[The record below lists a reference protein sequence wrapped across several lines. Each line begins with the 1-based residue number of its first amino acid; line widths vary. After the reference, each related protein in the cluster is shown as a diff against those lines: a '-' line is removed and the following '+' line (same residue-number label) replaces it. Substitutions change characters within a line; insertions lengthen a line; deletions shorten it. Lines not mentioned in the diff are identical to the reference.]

1 MTGMTDDR
9 LSEAAVE
16 QLRKGFAGRLLQPS
30 DERYE
35 DARAI
40 WNGAIGRRPALIA
53 RCTGTADVLAALRF
67 ARDRGLEISVRGGG
81 HAVAG
86 HALCDGGV
94 LIDLSPMT
102 SVRVDPESRKARA
115 GGGALWSH
123 VDRETQ
129 AFGLAVTGGIVT
141 HTGIGG
147 LTLGGGIGHLMRKL
161 GLTIDNLL
169 SCDVVTAD
177 GRFVVASEQA
187 NDDLFWALRGGGG
200 NFGIVTS
207 FEYQVHPVGPT
218 VLAGMLLYPLD
229 QAAAVLGFF
238 RDYVAHAPDEVG
250 ILGNLRLAPPLPT
263 VPPELHGQPVVA
275 MVVCYAGAIEDGE
288 LEFEE
293 LRRFATPVLDTI
305 APKPYLTH
313 QAMFDAA
320 LPHGRGYYWKSC
332 ALPPLS
338 DEMIEVLIRQSE
350 KITSPFSTIPIF
362 TLGGAVSRVPE
373 HATAFSNRDA
383 RHNVNIVGAWSI
395 DDLAPERHIVWV
407 RETWE
412 AIRPFSTGVYV
423 NFMSDEPADRLRAVY
438 GPDKFERLLA
448 LKRRYDPD
456 NVFRHNQN
464 ILPEGGAS
472 ILAKS

>member
-1 MTGMTDDR
+1 MDSR
-9 LSEAAVE
+9 LIDADVQQFRTS
-16 QLRKGFAGRLLQPS
+16 FAGPLLRPC

-35 DARAI
+35 EVRAI
-40 WNGAIGRRPALIA
+40 WNGAIRRRPALVA
-53 RCTGTADVLAALRF
+53 RCTGAADVLAALRF

-102 SVRVDPESRKARA
+102 SVRVDPESHRGGRPPCARA

-161 GLTIDNLL
+161 GLTIDNLR

-177 GRFVVASEQA
+177 GRLVVASADAHE
-187 NDDLFWALRGGGG
+187 DLFWGLRGGGG

-207 FEYQVHPVGPT
+207 FEYEVHPVGPT

-229 QAAAVLGFF
+229 AAADVLAHF

-250 ILGNLRLAPPLPT
+250 IMANLRLAPPLPM
-263 VPPELHGQPVVA
+263 VPSELHGKPVIAVI
-275 MVVCYAGAIEDGE
+275 VCYCGDVEDGKK
-288 LEFEE
+288 EFEP
-293 LRRFATPVLDTI
+293 LRNFKSPALDAI
-305 APKPYLTH
+305 APKPYAAH
-313 QAMFDAA
+313 QAMLDAA

-332 ALPPLS
+332 SLPPLT
-338 DEMIEVLIRQSE
+338 DEMIDVLVRQAE
-350 KITSPFSTIPIF
+350 TITSPFSTMPLF
-362 TLGGAVSRVPE
+362 TLGGAVARVPE
-373 HATAFSNRDA
+373 EATAFPNRKA
-383 RHNVNIVGAWSI
+383 QHNLNILAAWEMN
-395 DDLAPERHIVWV
+395 DPDPERHIAWV
-407 RETWE
+407 RQTWE
-412 AIRPFSTGVYV
+412 AMQPFSTGGYV
-423 NFMSDEPADRLRAVY
+423 NFMSDEPADRLRAIY
-438 GPDKFERLLA
+438 GSEKYARLVA
-448 LKRRYDPD
+448 LKRRYDPE

-464 ILPEGGAS
+464 IAP
-472 ILAKS
+472 

>member
-1 MTGMTDDR
+1 MVTDSHLVD
-9 LSEAAVE
+9 ADVQ
-16 QLRKGFAGRLLQPS
+16 QLRTSFAGPLLRPF

-35 DARAI
+35 AARAI
-40 WNGAIGRRPALIA
+40 WNGAIRRRPALIA
-53 RCTGTADVLAALRF
+53 SCTGTADVLAALRF

-102 SVRVDPESRKARA
+102 SVRVDPESREHRGGCARA

-177 GRFVVASEQA
+177 GRLVVASADAHE
-187 NDDLFWALRGGGG
+187 DLFWGLRGGGG

-207 FEYQVHPVGPT
+207 FEYAVHPVGPT

-229 QAAAVLGFF
+229 QAADVLAHF
-238 RDYVAHAPDEVG
+238 RDYVAQARNEVG
-250 ILGNLRLAPPLPT
+250 IMANLRLAPPLPM
-263 VPPELHGQPVVA
+263 VPSALHGKPVVA
-275 MVVCYAGAIEDGE
+275 IIVCYCGDVEAGKK
-288 LEFEE
+288 EFEH
-293 LRRFATPVLDTI
+293 LRNFKSPALDAI
-305 APKPYLTH
+305 APKPYSAH
-313 QAMFDAA
+313 QAMLDAA

-332 ALPPLS
+332 SLPPLT
-338 DEMIEVLIRQSE
+338 DEMIDVLIRQAE
-350 KITSPFSTIPIF
+350 QITSPFSTLPLF
-362 TLGGAVSRVPE
+362 TLGGAVAAVAE
-373 HATAFSNRDA
+373 DATAFPNRKA
-383 RHNVNIVGAWSI
+383 QHNLNIVAAWGMNASP
-395 DDLAPERHIVWV
+395 DPDPQRHIAWV
-407 RETWE
+407 RQTWE
-412 AIRPFSTGVYV
+412 AMQPFSTGGYV
-423 NFMSDEPADRLRAVY
+423 NFMSDEPQGHLRAIY
-438 GPDKFERLLA
+438 GPDKYARLVA
-448 LKRRYDPD
+448 LKRRYDPE

-464 ILPEGGAS
+464 IAP
-472 ILAKS
+472 

>member
-1 MTGMTDDR
+1 MVTDSH
-9 LSEAAVE
+9 LSDADVQ
-16 QLRKGFAGRLLQPS
+16 QLRTSFAGRLLRPF

-35 DARAI
+35 EVRAI
-40 WNGAIGRRPALIA
+40 WNGAIRRRPALIA
-53 RCTGTADVLAALRF
+53 SCTGTADVLAALRF
-67 ARDRGLEISVRGGG
+67 ARDRGVEISVRGGG

-123 VDRETQ
+123 FDRETQ
-129 AFGLAVTGGIVT
+129 ALGLAVTGGIVT

-187 NDDLFWALRGGGG
+187 SDDLFWGLRGGGG

-229 QAAAVLGFF
+229 QAADVLAYF
-238 RDYVAHAPDEVG
+238 RDYVAQAPDEVG
-250 ILGNLRLAPPLPT
+250 ILGNLRLAPALPV
-263 VPPELHGQPVVA
+263 VPPALHGKPVVA
-275 MVVCYAGAIEDGE
+275 TVVCYAGAIEDGE
-288 LEFEE
+288 KEFEE
-293 LRRFATPVLDTI
+293 LRRFKKPALDTI
-305 APKPYLTH
+305 APKPYLAH

-338 DEMIEVLIRQSE
+338 NEMIDVLIRQAE
-350 KITSPFSTIPIF
+350 KITSRFSTMPLF
-362 TLGGAVSRVPE
+362 TQGGAVARVPE
-373 HATAFSNRDA
+373 DATAFPNRHA
-383 RHNVNIVGAWSI
+383 QHNLNILGAWEMN
-395 DDLAPERHIVWV
+395 DPDPQRHIAWV
-407 RETWE
+407 RQTWE
-412 AIRPFSTGVYV
+412 AMQPFASGAYV
-423 NFMSDEPADRLRAVY
+423 NFMSDEPADRLRTVY
-438 GPDKFERLLA
+438 GPDKYERLVA

-464 ILPEGGAS
+464 ISP
-472 ILAKS
+472 

>member
-1 MTGMTDDR
+1 MATDSHLVD
-9 LSEAAVE
+9 ADVQ
-16 QLRKGFAGRLLQPS
+16 QLRTSFAGPLLRPF

-35 DARAI
+35 EVRSI
-40 WNGAIGRRPALIA
+40 WNGAIRRRPALIA

-161 GLTIDNLL
+161 GLTIDNLR

-177 GRFVVASEQA
+177 GRLVVASADAHE
-187 NDDLFWALRGGGG
+187 DLFWGLRGGGG

-207 FEYQVHPVGPT
+207 FEYDVHPVGPT

-229 QAAAVLGFF
+229 AAADVLAYF
-238 RDYVAHAPDEVG
+238 RDYVAQAPDEVG
-250 ILGNLRLAPPLPT
+250 ILANLRLAPPLPV
-263 VPPELHGQPVVA
+263 VPPGLHGKPVVA
-275 MVVCYAGAIEDGE
+275 IIVCYAVTSKTAKRSLNIYEASRRPHSMQSRPSHTCTPGDVRPGAAAWPRLLLEVVLVAAADGRDD
-288 LEFEE
+288 
-293 LRRFATPVLDTI
+293 RRPHPTGGKDHLAVLD
-305 APKPYLTH
+305 H
-313 QAMFDAA
+313 AA
-320 LPHGRGYYWKSC
+320 LHARRHGRPRS
-332 ALPPLS
+332 
-338 DEMIEVLIRQSE
+338 
-350 KITSPFSTIPIF
+350 
-362 TLGGAVSRVPE
+362 GGRDRVPQPQCPAQPE
-373 HATAFSNRDA
+373 HRRDSGAQRSRSRASHRLGPPTWDAMQPCWTGGYGISCPTSLTTASVRYMA
-383 RHNVNIVGAWSI
+383 RKSMTGSSHE
-395 DDLAPERHIVWV
+395 APL
-407 RETWE
+407 
-412 AIRPFSTGVYV
+412 RPG
-423 NFMSDEPADRLRAVY
+423 
-438 GPDKFERLLA
+438 ERLPA
-448 LKRRYDPD
+448 
-456 NVFRHNQN
+456 
-464 ILPEGGAS
+464 
-472 ILAKS
+472 

>member
-1 MTGMTDDR
+1 MLLDHHIESLRTR
-9 LSEAAVE
+9 L
-16 QLRKGFAGRLLQPS
+16 AGPLLCPS
-30 DERYE
+30 DECYE
-35 DARAI
+35 QARSI
-40 WNGAIGRRPALIA
+40 WNGAIRRRPALIA

-67 ARDRGLEISVRGGG
+67 ARDQGLDISVRGGG

-102 SVRVDPESRKARA
+102 HVRVDPRSRTARA

-177 GRFVVASEQA
+177 GRFVVASKD
-187 NDDLFWALRGGGG
+187 NHDDLFWGLRGGGG

-207 FEYQVHPVGPT
+207 FEYQLHPVGPT
-218 VLAGMLLYPLD
+218 VLAGLLLYPLTE
-229 QAAAVLGFF
+229 AAEVLAYF
-238 RDYVAHAPDEVG
+238 RKYVAEAPDEVG
-250 ILGNLRLAPPLPT
+250 ILGNLRLAPPIPI
-263 VPPELHGQPVVA
+263 VPREQHGKPVVGI
-275 MVVCYAGAIEDGE
+275 VVCYAGDVGE
-288 LEFEE
+288 GEKEFQA
-293 LRRFATPVLDTI
+293 LRRFKTPVLDAI
-305 APKPYLTH
+305 VPKPYLAH

-320 LPHGRGYYWKSC
+320 FPHGRGYYWKSC
-332 ALPPLS
+332 ELPPLS
-338 DEMIEVLIRQSE
+338 DAMIDVLIRQSE
-350 KITSPFSTIPIF
+350 KITSPHSAMPIF
-362 TLGGAVSRVPE
+362 TKGGAVARVPQD
-373 HATAFSNRDA
+373 ATAFSNRSA
-383 RHNVNIVGAWSI
+383 LHNVNIVGAWTME
-395 DDLAPERHIVWV
+395 DPEPERHVAWV

-412 AIRPFSTGVYV
+412 AMQPFASGAYV
-423 NFMSDEPADRLRAVY
+423 NFMSDEPSESVRAAY
-438 GPDKFERLLA
+438 GPDKYERLVA

-464 ILPEGGAS
+464 IVP
-472 ILAKS
+472 

>member
-1 MTGMTDDR
+1 MVPDSHLID
-9 LSEAAVE
+9 ADVQ
-16 QLRKGFAGRLLQPS
+16 QLRTSFAGRLLRPF

-35 DARAI
+35 EVRSI
-40 WNGAIGRRPALIA
+40 WNGAIRRRPALIA
-53 RCTGTADVLAALRF
+53 SCTGTADALAALRF

-129 AFGLAVTGGIVT
+129 ALGLAVTGGIVT

-161 GLTIDNLL
+161 GLTIDNLR

-177 GRFVVASEQA
+177 GRLVVSSADAHE
-187 NDDLFWALRGGGG
+187 DLFWGLRGGGG

-207 FEYQVHPVGPT
+207 FEYEVHSVGPT

-229 QAAAVLGFF
+229 QAADVLAYF
-238 RDYVAHAPDEVG
+238 RDFVAEAPDEVG
-250 ILGNLRLAPPLPT
+250 ILGILRLAPPLPV
-263 VPPELHGQPVVA
+263 VPPEMHGKPVVA
-275 MVVCYAGAIEDGE
+275 VVVCYAGAIKDGE
-288 LEFEE
+288 KEFEE
-293 LRRFATPVLDTI
+293 LRRFATPALDTI
-305 APKPYLTH
+305 APKPYLAH

-332 ALPPLS
+332 ALPPLT
-338 DEMIEVLIRQSE
+338 DGMIEVLIRQAE
-350 KITSPFSTIPIF
+350 KITSPFSTMPLF
-362 TLGGAVSRVPE
+362 TLGGAVARVPE
-373 HATAFSNRDA
+373 DATAFPNRKA
-383 RHNVNIVGAWSI
+383 QHNLNILGAWEMN
-395 DDLAPERHIVWV
+395 DPDPQHHIAWV
-407 RETWE
+407 RQTWE
-412 AIRPFSTGVYV
+412 AMQPFSTGGYV
-423 NFMSDEPADRLRAVY
+423 NFMSDEPAERLRAVY
-438 GPDKFERLLA
+438 GSEKYARLVA
-448 LKRRYDPD
+448 LKRRYDPE

-464 ILPEGGAS
+464 IAP
-472 ILAKS
+472 